1 MAVASRRNRRTVRSF
16 GNESVSYAHE
26 QKKANSAEMILGKIR
41 GLTVMLLGAV
51 AIGYGTGNLPI
62 SIVAVFSGLAML
74 LFGFTWLMA

>member
-1 MAVASRRNRRTVRSF
+1 
-16 GNESVSYAHE
+16 
-26 QKKANSAEMILGKIR
+26 MILGKIR